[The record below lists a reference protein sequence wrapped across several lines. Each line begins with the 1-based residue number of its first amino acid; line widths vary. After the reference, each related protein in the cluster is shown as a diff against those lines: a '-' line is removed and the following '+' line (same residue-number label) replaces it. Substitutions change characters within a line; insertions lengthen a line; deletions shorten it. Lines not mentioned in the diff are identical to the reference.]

1 MGNQQAT
8 PTEGEI
14 AWLGGIIEGEGT
26 LSLAPTRTGGT
37 GRNGQ
42 QYHKIVVMVRLY
54 NSDAGIILKALE
66 IMEKIGINPHLSERE
81 QKPLQ
86 LVGREAYRSQ
96 NSMITLHIGLMEPAR
111 RLLRTIQPW
120 LFGEK
125 SKRAEIM
132 LRFLD
137 RRLTMIEAKGAKA
150 SSGGPQGGWKVP
162 YDEEDWKLC
171 SEFLGLTRST
181 KKEFVAGVLNEY
193 EQRTAAQLL

>member
-1 MGNQQAT
+1 MADQQAT

-26 LSLAPTRTGGT
+26 LSLAPTKAGSIGK
-37 GRNGQ
+37 NGKH
-42 QYHKIVVMVRLY
+42 YHRIMVIVRLY

-66 IMEKIGINPHLSERE
+66 IMEKVGVHPHMSERE

-96 NSMITLHIGLMEPAR
+96 NSMITLHIGLIGPAQ
-111 RLLRTIQPW
+111 RLLQTIQPW

-125 SKRAEIM
+125 AKRAAIM

-137 RRLTMIEAKGAKA
+137 RRIARIEAKGARK
-150 SSGGPQGGWKVP
+150 SSGGPQGGWKIP

-171 SEFLGLTRST
+171 SEFLDLTRST
-181 KKEFVAGVLNEY
+181 KKDFVAGVLNEY
-193 EQRTAAQLL
+193 EQRAASYLL

>member
-1 MGNQQAT
+1 
-8 PTEGEI
+8 
-14 AWLGGIIEGEGT
+14 
-26 LSLAPTRTGGT
+26 
-37 GRNGQ
+37 
-42 QYHKIVVMVRLY
+42 MVRLY

-66 IMEKIGINPHLSERE
+66 IMEKIGVSPHICERE

-86 LVGREAYRSQ
+86 LAGREAYRSQ
-96 NSMITLHIGLMEPAR
+96 NSMITLHIGLMAPAQ
-111 RLLRTIQPW
+111 LLLQTIRPW

-125 SKRAEIM
+125 AKRADIM

-137 RRLTMIEAKGAKA
+137 RRLQMIEDRGARK
-150 SSGGPQGGWKVP
+150 SSSGPQGGWKIP

-193 EQRTAAQLL
+193 EQRTAGYLL